1 MDEQAWLLSTID
13 DLLTRATTMEER
25 AFYQGLLDLSK
36 EQLKRLDDNT
46 GELDGRIW
54 NPSRWG

>member
-1 MDEQAWLLSTID
+1 MEEQAWLLTTIQSLLDTSTK
-13 DLLTRATTMEER
+13 LEER
-25 AFYQGLLDLSK
+25 AFYQGLLDLAN
-36 EQLKRLDDNT
+36 EQLKRLDQSS